1 MHRKLCLGCSL
12 AGSGLCLFLLRAES
26 QFSYQID
33 NSFMTQK
40 NIVYVTK
47 IIGLHLVSGIMLLCL
62 AALYILMLTLGI
74 RRSDRSFL
82 SLAIFFFMMKFGF
95 SCQSLELISHLA
107 QPVCL
112 NKHRGGCS
120 FPLPNQLQIFST
132 HPFHSY
138 FWTKYPHLLFP
149 LQSQCKPHFCKY
161 QVPYSQN
168 FFKNF
173 SVCCSS
179 QKLFLPKGEIIR

>member
-1 MHRKLCLGCSL
+1 MRRKLFHGCSL
-12 AGSGLCLFLLRAES
+12 AGSGLCLLLLAEIP
-26 QFSYQID
+26 QPFSSVSLVAKRYWL
-33 NSFMTQK
+33 N
-40 NIVYVTK
+40 
-47 IIGLHLVSGIMLLCL
+47 LPLVSGIRLLCS
-62 AALYILMLTLGI
+62 ASLYMPMLTHGS
-74 RRSDRSFL
+74 RRSDRLVL
-82 SLAIFFFMMKFGF
+82 SLAIFIFMMKFEF
-95 SCQSLELISHLA
+95 SCQSLELISRIA

-120 FPLPNQLQIFST
+120 FPLPNQLQKFSI

-138 FWTKYPHLLFP
+138 FWTKHPHLLFP

-161 QVPYSQN
+161 QVPYSLN

-179 QKLFLPKGEIIR
+179 KKLFLPKGEIIR